1 MEKEQRVLLLRI
13 AVSAALL
20 GALHFLPLDGWLKL
34 ALYLI
39 PYFIVGYD
47 VLKEAAEGIAHGEI
61 FDENFLM
68 AIATIGA
75 FALGDYAEAC
85 FVMLFFGVGELF
97 EDLATDRS
105 RRSIS
110 ELVNLRPDTANV
122 ERDGEIVTVS
132 PKDVALDEVI
142 VVKPG
147 EKIPLDGIV
156 LSGTTSLDTAALTGE
171 AMPRDVGEGDAV
183 LSGCVNLSGV
193 IRVRVTKAY
202 ADSVVAKILEMMGHC
217 AEGKARSERFI
228 TRFARRYTPIVV
240 CSALALA
247 IIPSLFTGAWD
258 VWTKRALS
266 FLIISCPCALVVSV
280 PLAFFAGV
288 GGASRRGILIKHSG
302 DMEVLSAVKAVAL
315 DKTGTLTQGRFE
327 VVQVCAERD
336 EQELVKLAACAE
348 CYSDHPV
355 AVALKSAYGKA
366 IDATRIGAVE
376 ELAGHGVRAVV
387 DGRTVLVGNARLMRD
402 NGIDAKDCGHIGT
415 VIHAAADGAY
425 LGHITIADCLKP
437 DAKSAVCA
445 LRKCGVR
452 QITMLTGDSSTIAQ
466 RMADTLRL
474 DAFYAECLPD
484 QKVQYVEQMM
494 SSLGRNEKLAFVGD
508 GINDAPVMA
517 RADVGI
523 AMGGIGSDAAVE
535 AADVVLMNDRPSDL
549 PAAMIGAKRT
559 LAIVRQ
565 NIVFAIAIKALVM
578 AASVFGL
585 VGIGWAV
592 FADVG
597 SMVLTVLNA
606 SRAWNAFRGG
616 K

>member
-1 MEKEQRVLLLRI
+1 MEREQKLLLVRI
-13 AVSAALL
+13 GVSAALIGL
-20 GALHFLPLDGWLKL
+20 FYFLPLDGWLKL

-39 PYFIVGYD
+39 PYFIVGFGT
-47 VLKEAAEGIAHGEI
+47 LKEAAEGIVHGEV

-68 AIATIGA
+68 TVATLGA

-85 FVMLFFGVGELF
+85 FVMLFFAVGELF

-110 ELVNLRPDTANV
+110 SLVDLRPDTANV
-122 ERDGEIVTVS
+122 ERDGEVRTVAPDEIAVDEIIV
-132 PKDVALDEVI
+132 I
-142 VVKPG
+142 KPG
-147 EKIPLDGIV
+147 EKIPLDGVI
-156 LSGTTSLDTAALTGE
+156 LSGSTSLNTAALTGE
-171 AMPRDVGEGDAV
+171 AMPRDVGEGDTV

-193 IRVRVTKAY
+193 IRVRATKPY
-202 ADSVVAKILEMMGHC
+202 GESTVAKILEMMEHC
-217 AEGKARSERFI
+217 AEGKAKSERFI

-247 IIPSLFTGAWD
+247 VVPSIITGAWD
-258 VWTKRALS
+258 VWMKRALS

-280 PLAFFAGV
+280 PLAFFAGI

-302 DMEVLSAVKAVAL
+302 DVETLTAVKAVAL

-327 VVQVCAERD
+327 VVQVCAGQD
-336 EQELVKLAACAE
+336 EQTLLELAACAE

-355 AVALKSAYGKA
+355 AVSLKAAYGKP
-366 IDATRIGAVE
+366 IDTARLGTVE
-376 ELAGHGVRAVV
+376 ELAGHGICAVV
-387 DGRTVLVGNARLMRD
+387 DGKTVLVGNARLMAQ

-415 VIHAAADGAY
+415 VIHAASDGVY

-437 DAKSAVCA
+437 DAVTAVKK
-445 LRKCGVR
+445 LREVGVR
-452 QITMLTGDSSTIAQ
+452 KVVMLTGDSTVIAQ
-466 RMADTLRL
+466 KMAQTLGT
-474 DAFYAECLPD
+474 DAVFAECLPD
-484 QKVQYVEQMM
+484 QKVQYVEQM
-494 SSLGRNEKLAFVGD
+494 LAELDQKEKLAFVGD

-517 RADVGI
+517 RADVGV

-535 AADVVLMNDRPSDL
+535 AADVVLMNDRPSDV
-549 PAAMIGAKRT
+549 PAVIGGAKRT

-565 NIVFAIAIKALVM
+565 NIGFAIAVKVLVM
-578 AASVFGL
+578 AASMLGI

-606 SRAWNAFRGG
+606 SRAWHAFRGG